1 MKENNRKKY
10 VYNAYFNC
18 SMMASMKK
26 ATKKNCQIKYMQ
38 HWLEIAIL
46 WPFFV

>member
-26 ATKKNCQIKYMQ
+26 ATKKTVKLNTCSIG
-38 HWLEIAIL
+38 
-46 WPFFV
+46 